1 VKSDEVV
8 SFTKSNIEGF
18 NFIRLRKDLY
28 MKIYFNLNK
37 NLYKDTHQQIEF
49 KEIMTRGTGYIDND
63 NIFHNDTN

>member
-1 VKSDEVV
+1 
-8 SFTKSNIEGF
+8 
-18 NFIRLRKDLY
+18 